1 MLRAML
7 EVVHKCLLR
16 LEHMNWNILGGPL
29 VLSVG
34 SEELLAVLKS
44 ICLN

>member
-1 MLRAML
+1 
-7 EVVHKCLLR
+7 
-16 LEHMNWNILGGPL
+16 MNWNILGGPL

-34 SEELLAVLKS
+34 SVELLAVLKS